1 MIACFFSYFLVSTGH
16 NTVPSSMLPDII
28 IVGSACVIAPPLD
41 RTFTA
46 ERIPVLMD
54 VIPIVID
61 GPSISAMGTVSCLA
75 G

>member
-1 MIACFFSYFLVSTGH
+1 
-16 NTVPSSMLPDII
+16 MLPDII